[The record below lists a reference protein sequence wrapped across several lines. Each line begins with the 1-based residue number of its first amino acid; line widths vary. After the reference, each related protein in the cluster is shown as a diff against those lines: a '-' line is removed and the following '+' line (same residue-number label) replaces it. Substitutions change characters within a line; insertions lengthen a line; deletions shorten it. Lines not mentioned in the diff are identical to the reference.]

1 MAPPNKIY
9 PDFAAAVADVPDGA
23 VIAFGGFAGPG
34 TPYNLIRALLTQGA
48 KRLTCIANTT
58 GGAHQPRMPDIGML
72 VENGQVAKVICSF
85 TAATRPTDVLP
96 FTKYYESGAVEAELV
111 PQGTL
116 AERLRAAGA
125 GIPAFYTP
133 TAVGTELAE
142 GRETRLIHGREYL
155 LEYALP
161 CDVACV
167 RAWRADTA
175 GNLQFRLAQRN
186 FCPLMATAAKLTI
199 VEVEEPI
206 LPAGALDPDQIHVP
220 GIFVQRL
227 VQVPPPPEGL
237 WTIRRQE
244 RAR

>member
-1 MAPPNKIY
+1 MA
-9 PDFAAAVADVPDGA
+9 V
-23 VIAFGGFAGPG
+23 
-34 TPYNLIRALLTQGA
+34 
-48 KRLTCIANTT
+48 NTYW
-58 GGAHQPRMPDIGML
+58 
-72 VENGQVAKVICSF
+72 N
-85 TAATRPTDVLP
+85 
-96 FTKYYESGAVEAELV
+96 
-111 PQGTL
+111 TL
-116 AERLRAAGA
+116 
-125 GIPAFYTP
+125 
-133 TAVGTELAE
+133 
-142 GRETRLIHGREYL
+142 
-155 LEYALP
+155 
-161 CDVACV
+161 ACV